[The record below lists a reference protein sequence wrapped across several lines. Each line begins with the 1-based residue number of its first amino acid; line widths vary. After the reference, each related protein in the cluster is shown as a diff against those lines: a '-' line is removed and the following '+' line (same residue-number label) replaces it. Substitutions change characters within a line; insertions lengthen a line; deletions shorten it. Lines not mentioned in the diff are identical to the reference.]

1 MILRALIVIVKMT
14 YSVIL
19 ISHLNTTSFVT
30 RVKLAIIEHIPIIK
44 HFSIFSK
51 FLSQIEQFLC
61 YRCTNWRVTNVH
73 WMSEVMEQQRK
84 HKKRMS
90 NSFVQFFWKH
100 SSRTLSSSSSISSS
114 ILVCFEWF
122 KTWWVCQLGLYKT
135 SLYSASKDA
144 TIENLKLEIII
155 CFKSPITKHWG
166 LLHKT
171 PHILLIPLLIWNFFM
186 TLEMLGG
193 RLKMFFQM

>member
-1 MILRALIVIVKMT
+1 MSNFCVID
-14 YSVIL
+14 
-19 ISHLNTTSFVT
+19 
-30 RVKLAIIEHIPIIK
+30 AIEHIPIIK

-61 YRCTNWRVTNVH
+61 YRCTNWRAANVH

-90 NSFVQFFWKH
+90 DSFIQFFWKN
-100 SSRTLSSSSSISSS
+100 SSRTLSSSNSISSS
-114 ILVCFEWF
+114 VLICFEWL

-135 SLYSASKDA
+135 SLYSTSKDA
-144 TIENLKLEIII
+144 TIQNLKLKILI

-166 LLHKT
+166 PLHQT
-171 PHILLIPLLIWNFFM
+171 PHMLLIPLLIWIFFT
-186 TLEMLGG
+186 TLEVLDGK
-193 RLKMFFQM
+193 LKMFFRL